1 MCVRQATE
9 KRDQGLRHVTANSL
23 YHDETLRPPTVRLSS
38 TEPRFHH
45 WEHEGPTTVLAENT
59 EGKARGKTAHC
70 VHEESRR
77 PVNVQ

>member
-9 KRDQGLRHVTANSL
+9 KRDQGLRHVKANSL

-59 EGKARGKTAHC
+59 EG
-70 VHEESRR
+70 
-77 PVNVQ
+77 